1 MEAPRHVP
9 RIYFLH
15 TMRIIGGEHKGRK
28 IKQPAFET
36 VRPTKDRI
44 REAVF
49 NIIAAEVPGSSVLD
63 IFAGSG
69 AYGLEALSRGAG
81 KAVFIEKDLR
91 CSKVIMENIDLL
103 GVGDRADIMT
113 EDAFN
118 AMELMGSSG
127 EKFDLVFCDP
137 PYIRGMSKNILIMI
151 NHYDIVNHSGFVIIE
166 HHGTEDITGVR
177 GCFTVCKQKT
187 YGDISISVF
196 LKK

>member
-1 MEAPRHVP
+1 
-9 RIYFLH
+9 
-15 TMRIIGGEHKGRK
+15 MRIIGGEFKGRK
-28 IKQPAFET
+28 IKQPLFET

-49 NIIAAEVPGSSVLD
+49 NIIADKVPSSNVLD

-81 KAVFIEKDLR
+81 KCVFVEKR
-91 CSKVIMENIDLL
+91 RQCGVVITENIRLI
-103 GVGDRADIMT
+103 GAGDRATIMI

-118 AMELMGSSG
+118 ALELFGG
-127 EKFDLVFCDP
+127 DGKKFDLVFSDP
-137 PYIRGMSKNILIMI
+137 PYNKNMGRKTLIMI
-151 NHYDIVNHSGFVIIE
+151 NHYDILKPAGLLIIE
-166 HHGTEDITGVR
+166 HNKNEDIPGVE
-177 GCFTVCKQKT
+177 GDVSIFKQKT